1 MCKRTRRKTSS
12 VWEATQATSYL
23 GCSVSYVGYESDDTQ
38 YRGIPGRGKTSVGRV
53 DVEGATRKERWNDET
68 MCAERLADGVGEP
81 ADLVDAEDN
90 VIVMGG
96 VTAFLLP

>member
-12 VWEATQATSYL
+12 VWEATRATSCL
-23 GCSVSYVGYESDDTQ
+23 GCSVSYVGYELDDI
-38 YRGIPGRGKTSVGRV
+38 RRGKTSVGRV
-53 DVEGATRKERWNDET
+53 DVEGATRKEKWNDET

-81 ADLVDAEDN
+81 TDLVDAEDN

-96 VTAFLLP
+96 VRTFLLP